1 MSEHQSIELP
11 ADLTFKKYIPVFT
24 LICCIISVVLYV
36 GINLEENP
44 TTGEALYKWGAP
56 SVIDIFKGSYWGL
69 ISSNFLHIEFWHI
82 GFNLYWIWVLGK
94 KIEFE
99 CNKPYFILLILSAAL
114 ISSLSQLSFS
124 NSTGIGL
131 SGIAYALFGFI
142 YIKSKSN
149 EAYQNYLDNK
159 IASLFFIWLIVGII
173 LTKAKI
179 VAIGNAAH
187 VGGLLWGM
195 LLAYLTKF
203 SDSKR
208 LFAGL
213 SVIVIVS
220 SSVYWNPFSTALL
233 SYRAYELHKHEQT
246 EKALLAYKEILE
258 RDNDNEFAKANI
270 QQLEIYQLEKR
281 AASLFNKQKYGE
293 AKKLY
298 LQILTIDK
306 HNESA
311 KANLVRINDE
321 TTLWNN

>member
-1 MSEHQSIELP
+1 MSEQQSIELP

-36 GINLEENP
+36 GINLEDNP

-142 YIKSKSN
+142 YIRSKSN
-149 EAYQNYLDNK
+149 EAYQNYLDKRTVN
-159 IASLFFIWLIVGII
+159 LFFIWLLAGII
-173 LTKAKI
+173 LTKANI
-179 VAIGNAAH
+179 IAVGNAAH
-187 VGGLLWGM
+187 AGGMLWGM
-195 LLAYLTKF
+195 LMAYLTKF

-208 LFAGL
+208 LFGGL
-213 SVIVIVS
+213 SVILIVS
-220 SSVYWNPFSTALL
+220 SSIYWNPVSTAFL
-233 SYRAYELHKHEQT
+233 SYQAYEFHKQEQV
-246 EKALLAYKEILE
+246 EKALPLYREILN
-258 RDNDNEFAKANI
+258 RDKNDAFAKANI

-281 AASLFNKQKYGE
+281 AALFINKQKYGE

-298 LQILTIDK
+298 QEILTLDK
-306 HNESA
+306 HNEAA
-311 KANLVRINDE
+311 KANLAKINNDAA
-321 TTLWNN
+321 LWNN